1 MKKKLMMVAVL
12 LGALSLGACV
22 DDNES
27 ASVTD
32 LREAKAEQL
41 RSIAALNNAQAATE
55 EALRESTAAIEAAKA
70 RQEQAAADKAEAE
83 ARIKAIEAQ
92 LAESVADAQLQASL
106 AEWQAKLAW
115 AQADLENAQGQIE
128 KNALKLQKQLADLKN
143 QMLDAQKDLADKED
157 ALADEALEDLKTL
170 ANTYGNALIVYTNQS
185 QAIAAKEA
193 SLAKQKADLADWEVL
208 KASEIAAKEFEIEVN
223 KKQIE
228 ALQKYTNYTEDVE
241 TLKLQLEDA
250 RLAWDLAE
258 DNYNNLKNIYNN
270 LDVADL
276 KKAQGVDDLKK
287 AIVDNDLYKN
297 IQTVSGGYSVWV
309 NGVEFTDYVPYKTLQ
324 WKGFQ
329 IQSEDKAYTHR
340 VTDTDSLL
348 LELEYKD
355 VRALKVEV
363 DAAIAAQNVK
373 ALTDDVTA
381 KTTAYNNYVTATATA
396 KAAYDAAPTDATAK
410 SNYENALSNEEN
422 ALNAKKS
429 AEASLEAANEA
440 VQDLNDAYALVS
452 NQDLGKALTDAVKKY
467 NDAIVAVY
475 TEKAEAQ
482 FAMDAANADFTD
494 KGTAYSTLY
503 AVVNGTTTGSTNSI
517 SLWDLYVNWTDPGY
531 DSNVSINSTGSWYN
545 TSDAN
550 FQSVLLNTYI
560 EYYTAATSDMMGAA
574 TIDDE
579 IKRLTEVNETLAEEI
594 EDLKDVTSQEE
605 LIADTE
611 AELAKL
617 NAVIN
622 ALKIKVDALKARLDE
637 KMSAY
642 VDEDTPAEEQPAA

>member
-1 MKKKLMMVAVL
+1 MKKKLMMIAVL

-32 LREAKAEQL
+32 LRGAKAEQL
-41 RSIAALNNAQAATE
+41 RAAAALNNAQAATE
-55 EALRESTAAIEAAKA
+55 EALRESTVAIEAAKA

-115 AQADLENAQGQIE
+115 AQADLENAQGEIE

-170 ANTYGNALIVYTNQS
+170 ANTYGNALIAYTNQS

-193 SLAKQKADLADWEVL
+193 LLAKQKADLADWEVL

-223 KKQIE
+223 NKQIE

-241 TLKLQLEDA
+241 ALKLQLEDA

-258 DNYNNLKNIYNN
+258 DNYNNLHNIYDN
-270 LDVADL
+270 LVVADL

-287 AIVDNDLYKN
+287 AIDNNDLYKK
-297 IQTVSGGYSVWV
+297 IQTVSQGYTVWV

-410 SNYENALSNEEN
+410 SNYEIALSNEEN
-422 ALNAKKS
+422 ALNAKKN
-429 AEASLEAANEA
+429 AEASLKAANET

-482 FAMDAANADFTD
+482 FAMDAAQADYTD
-494 KGTAYSTLY
+494 KGIAHSTLY
-503 AVVNGTTTGSTNSI
+503 AVVNGTTTGSLNSI
-517 SLWDLYVNWTDPGY
+517 SLWDLYVNWTNPGY
-531 DSNVSINSTGSWYN
+531 DSNVSINSTQSWFDTN
-545 TSDAN
+545 DAN

-560 EYYTAATSDMMGAA
+560 EYYTGATSDMMGAA

-579 IKRLTEVNETLAEEI
+579 IKRLTELNETLAEKI

-617 NAVIN
+617 NAVID
-622 ALKIKVDALKARLDE
+622 ALKVKVDALKARLDE